1 MKHQWNAGNKAG
13 NNKQMIGRIPTNKI
27 EEMTKQ
33 ITGK

>member
-1 MKHQWNAGNKAG
+1 MKHQWNAGN
-13 NNKQMIGRIPTNKI
+13 NKQMIGLIPTNKI

>member
-1 MKHQWNAGNKAG
+1 MEHQWNAG
-13 NNKQMIGRIPTNKI
+13 NNKQMIVGIPTNKI